1 MPRKPDGAQPGQEE
15 LLVTNPE
22 TGDIVVRDLDMELA
36 VNLEERRL
44 HLLNSLALFGPISQ
58 RETFYSYQQT
68 VAEERYG
75 ARAPQVLEG
84 SRRNRD
90 AMVAEAKQEFGLA
103 IGYYAVVGSAHLF
116 PDFDVAAYKKQAER
130 QWTVF
135 QARFRSSDK
144 AAARRDYKLEL
155 QRTSRA
161 HEVNRE
167 QAEFN
172 RAHDLRPHI
181 SSKDSQRLKQLTG
194 KEYPVL
200 STRERLQA
208 IYDDP
213 RAGFMP
219 TTNREKNTI
228 MTYLD
233 YLDNPEY
240 PLGVTNQLFEV
251 FIHQQRLD
259 KPRSTDSP
267 ELRLEKRSRNRNGLH
282 MATRSME
289 SITYE
294 LGDYL
299 ENARRSVAS
308 LTELRQFLSEPISP
322 TIAIAEEVPTT
333 EHGLRALIRYRDLAR
348 FRDKNELPTGLKD
361 PLRTK
366 EDRIRHES
374 ARTAADSGPN
384 KTVEDLYTRS
394 GTDTL
399 TDAYLEEAAAAMTIK
414 QARRLINDAISD
426 QRMRFAF
433 YERELRGIEE
443 SAPQARAVTVGDI
456 AHAILKGTLT
466 S

>member
-1 MPRKPDGAQPGQEE
+1 MPRKPDGVQPGQEE

-22 TGDIVVRDLDMELA
+22 TGDIIVRDLGIELA

-44 HLLNSLALFGPISQ
+44 HLLNSLALFGPIAQ

-68 VAEERYG
+68 IAEERYG

-90 AMVAEAKQEFGLA
+90 AMVAEAKQEFGQA

-116 PDFDVAAYKKQAER
+116 PDFDLEAYKKQAER

-135 QARFRSSDK
+135 QARYRSPDK
-144 AAARRDYKLEL
+144 AAVRRDYKLEL
-155 QRTSRA
+155 QRARRTN
-161 HEVNRE
+161 EVNRE
-167 QAEFN
+167 QAAFN

-181 SSKDSQRLKQLTG
+181 SEKDSQRLKHLTG

-213 RAGFMP
+213 RAGFLP
-219 TTNREKNTI
+219 TTHREKNTI

-259 KPRSTDSP
+259 KPKSTDSP
-267 ELRLEKRSRNRNGLH
+267 EQRLEKRSRSRNGLQ

-299 ENARRSVAS
+299 ENARHSVAA
-308 LTELRQFLSEPISP
+308 LRELKQFLGEPISP
-322 TIAIAEEVPTT
+322 TVAIGEEVPFS
-333 EHGLRALIRYRDLAR
+333 EYGLRALIRYRDLAR
-348 FRDKNELPTGLKD
+348 YRDKNELPKGLKD

-374 ARTAADSGPN
+374 QRNAADSGPN
-384 KTVEDLYTRS
+384 KTVEDLYTRN
-394 GTDTL
+394 TPDTL
-399 TDAYLEEAAAAMTIK
+399 TDVYLEEAAATMTIK
-414 QARRLINDAISD
+414 QARGLINEAISD
-426 QRMRFAF
+426 QQVRFAF
-433 YERELRGIEE
+433 FERELRGIEE
-443 SAPQARAVTVGDI
+443 RAPQARAVTVGDI
-456 AHAILKGTLT
+456 ARAILKGINA
-466 S
+466 